1 MAFEYIDIYIY
12 LICMYSKWASVVGVV
27 NGQKVRDFG
36 EIFPPKYLV
45 SMKLGMLNSPDC

>member
-1 MAFEYIDIYIY
+1 MVKMAFEYIDIYIY

-36 EIFPPKYLV
+36 EIFLRNILCDEIGNVKFP
-45 SMKLGMLNSPDC
+45 